1 MSRAKKIIAGIYSA
15 AAEKL
20 YDPLVVKGT
29 FRALGG
35 DLNQLVLQQG
45 RRALE
50 LAHGGPI
57 LDVPVGTGFFT
68 QEMSSRYEGLVV
80 GTDIAWGMVREASK
94 RGVEVAQS
102 DVHRLPFPDGTFSVV
117 LCSNGLQVMP
127 GLDETLAEL
136 QRVLSDDGTLL
147 VSVVNLPLVASD
159 RVPTMFM
166 ARRTLMS
173 HLSRAGFDSSYAQ
186 LVRLA
191 TLIEARKSGP
201 ANGPGGP

>member
-20 YDPLVVKGT
+20 YDPLVVRGT

-35 DLNQLVLQQG
+35 DLNELVMQQG

-50 LAHGGPI
+50 LANGGPI

-68 QEMSSRYEGLVV
+68 TEMSKSYEGLVL
-80 GTDIAWGMVREASK
+80 GSDIAWGMVREASK
-94 RGVEVAQS
+94 RGVEVVQA
-102 DVHRLPFPDGTFSVV
+102 DAHALPFSDGTFSVV
-117 LCSNGLQVMP
+117 LCTNGLQVMP
-127 GLDETLAEL
+127 GLDATLTEL
-136 QRVLSDDGTLL
+136 HRVLADDGTLL
-147 VSVVNLPLVASD
+147 VSVVNLPVIASD

-166 ARRTLMS
+166 ARRTLMT
-173 HLSRAGFDSSYAQ
+173 HLSRAGFVSNYAQ

-191 TLIEARKSGP
+191 TLIEARK
-201 ANGPGGP
+201 N

>member
-15 AAEKL
+15 AAEKI
-20 YDPLVVKGT
+20 YDPLVVRGT

-35 DLNQLVLQQG
+35 DLNELVLQQG

-57 LDVPVGTGFFT
+57 LDVPVGTGYFT
-68 QEMSSRYEGLVV
+68 TEMSTRYEGLVV
-80 GTDIAWGMVREASK
+80 GSDIAWGMVREARK
-94 RGVEVAQS
+94 RSVEVVQA
-102 DVHRLPFPDGTFSVV
+102 DAHRLPFPDGTFNVV

-127 GLDETLAEL
+127 GLDVTLVEL
-136 QRVLSDDGTLL
+136 ERVLADDGTLL
-147 VSVVNLPLVASD
+147 VSVVNLPVVASD

-166 ARRTLMS
+166 ARRTLMT
-173 HLSRAGFDSSYAQ
+173 HLHRAGFRAAHSQ

-191 TLIEARKSGP
+191 TLIEARKS
-201 ANGPGGP
+201 